1 MKRDSVENKSYIKE
15 LIIMAL
21 VIALVVLT
29 ISYGVVHATL
39 DIAGIKASNVGSW
52 IIKFSS
58 AEVVKRVGTAEIAK
72 EPEIK
77 STSISYEVNLLNQGD
92 SVTIK
97 AVVTNYGNLN
107 AKLSSYDLIG
117 IPSQYEK
124 NISYKVTDENG
135 DPLNKNYLL
144 KGNSINADDKSMT
157 VFITITYDNTIY
169 EGEGTKTFNLGLVL
183 NFEQDCA
190 NCA

>member
-1 MKRDSVENKSYIKE
+1 
-15 LIIMAL
+15 MAL

-124 NISYKVTDENG
+124 NISYNT
-135 DPLNKNYLL
+135 
-144 KGNSINADDKSMT
+144 
-157 VFITITYDNTIY
+157 FTYI
-169 EGEGTKTFNLGLVL
+169 FNI
-183 NFEQDCA
+183 
-190 NCA
+190 